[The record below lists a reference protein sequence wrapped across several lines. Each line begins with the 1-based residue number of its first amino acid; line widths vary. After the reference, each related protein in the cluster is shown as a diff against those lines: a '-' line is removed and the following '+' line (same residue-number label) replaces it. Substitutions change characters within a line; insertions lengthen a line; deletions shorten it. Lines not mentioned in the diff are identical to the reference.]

1 MVDFVEPIRPTASL
15 YPVDPK
21 VLERT
26 EQEVRSDVN
35 GICETESA
43 EIRKTQPTI
52 IKILEDFK
60 LIGSERSVEEI
71 RAILEGAGLAHRLF
85 KNQAESEGGEI
96 PIVPAHIADSVM
108 GDYLSDDKLTRDKT
122 GRFPVELI
130 LGHKIKASQEDLYE
144 SLLFMT
150 RIKPKDEMSYV
161 RFKGAIVTAYIF
173 KNLQDKLDFSR
184 QIKL

>member
-1 MVDFVEPIRPTASL
+1 MVDFAEPIKPTASL
-15 YPVDPK
+15 YPVGPK
-21 VLERT
+21 ILERT
-26 EQEVRSDVN
+26 EQEVRSNVN

-60 LIGSERSVEEI
+60 LIGPTRSEEEI
-71 RAILEGAGLAHRLF
+71 RAILEGAGLAHRVF
-85 KNQAESEGGEI
+85 RNQAESEGGEI
-96 PIVPAHIADSVM
+96 PIVPPDIANSVM

-122 GRFPVELI
+122 GSFPVELI
-130 LGHKIKASQEDLYE
+130 FGHKIKASQEDLYE

-150 RIKPKDEMSYV
+150 RIKPKDKMSYV

-173 KNLQDKLDFSR
+173 KNLQEISDFNR